1 MIALGDKA
9 VQDLSYYS
17 SIHQKA
23 EESSFERE
31 MTMPILLRMRIF
43 HQMVGK

>member
-23 EESSFERE
+23 EESSFETE
-31 MTMPILLRMRIF
+31 MTIPIEDVDF
-43 HQMVGK
+43 SSNAWK